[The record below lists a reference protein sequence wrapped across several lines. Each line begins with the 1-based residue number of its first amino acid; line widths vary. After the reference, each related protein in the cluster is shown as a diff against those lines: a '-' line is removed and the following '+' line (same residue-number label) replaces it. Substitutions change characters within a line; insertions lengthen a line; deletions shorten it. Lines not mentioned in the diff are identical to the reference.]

1 MRKEIHDKIQEI
13 VSNTDFSKVPQG
25 VDSYFVKIN
34 STVGLK
40 LYDLPTVRNN
50 FYKKQVKAYKL
61 GFAPYAYG
69 VIDVKTSFG
78 YNFGYLT
85 RVVKMVNRYGLRQER
100 EDGYEKMRILLKEL
114 SKCKIQSYD
123 NHLGNFGID
132 DFGKMVIIDL
142 GDVYF
147 YQK

>member
-40 LYDLPTVRNN
+40 LYNLPSVRNV

-69 VIDVKTSFG
+69 TIDVRTSFG

-85 RVVKMVNRYGLRQER
+85 RVVKMVNRRGPGAE
-100 EDGYEKMRILLKEL
+100 ESYEKMRILLKEL

-142 GDVYF
+142 GDVCF